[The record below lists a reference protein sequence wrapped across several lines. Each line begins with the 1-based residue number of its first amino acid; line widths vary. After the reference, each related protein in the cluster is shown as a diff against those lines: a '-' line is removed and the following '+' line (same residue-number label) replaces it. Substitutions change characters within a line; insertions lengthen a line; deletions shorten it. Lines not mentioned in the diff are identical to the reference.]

1 MITLPNVKRKEGI
14 SPFLYIIHNSDSNTM
29 RLPQIIHGVLSNNKI
44 ITPPFNGFIISSLL
58 VGLFLIPMT
67 GFGQKGLL
75 EKANK
80 QYELHN
86 FKEAITTYQRY
97 IKTDRNNVSAKGKLA
112 NSLRLLGRQKEALR
126 WYREINFA
134 GKDYPE
140 FQFQNALLLK
150 ELGDYQGARKL
161 FLSYAEKYP
170 DKGIHFAES
179 CTIAIAKQSSP
190 STYEIVQEYIS
201 SDAADF
207 GPAFF
212 GDGVVYSSSRI
223 DYSEKDKQ
231 RDNLNQLFIS
241 NIDFNGN
248 LGNPQVFHE
257 RFKGFN
263 EGPISYS
270 PDGKWV
276 AITKN
281 NYIDGVRQVPDAG
294 LNLNIF
300 IAEVLPNGE
309 WEREVFFP
317 FNGTSFSTGFPSF
330 SPDGNALYFASD
342 RPDGFGGFDLFVCY
356 RSGNTWTTPEN
367 LGPTVNSEGNEITP
381 FFNGADLFFASDW
394 HQGMGGLDVFRASS
408 NGTFWDKVY
417 NLDTQINS
425 PKDDYGFIFDNGR
438 NIGYLVSNRD
448 GGKGKE
454 DIYKVT
460 RNNNYAGNNN
470 GGNYNG
476 QNNGGN
482 YNGQNNGGNYN
493 GQNNGGNYNG
503 QNNGGNYNGQNNGGN
518 YNGNSYPTTARS
530 LPIVVLD
537 EFSMRP
543 VPNAEIDMTPCNQQ
557 RYYTDNT
564 GRVTLNIPA
573 GLNCEVYVRQ
583 NGYITGL
590 LRVSG
595 NSLQGVQSQ
604 QILLRS
610 GTSTPPVVN
619 NPPVTNNP
627 PVVTTP
633 NGNLILGRVY
643 DQANNS
649 GIEGVYVKAVNQST
663 GTILETTT
671 AVTGEYN
678 LTLRPNSTYLITYSL
693 GGFRGTT
700 KSVTAGNFVDA
711 NLLGSTTMQYVGGSS
726 TATNA
731 PPTVITETAKGS
743 GSSVSTGSARAG
755 YSVQVGAYNAT
766 DKVDFNKFRDLG
778 SYGNVYNRY
787 EGNTT
792 KVRVGVFPTRAEAK
806 AAVAS
811 IKSKGYRDAFVT
823 TELKDGLGDGIML
836 DGSNVGTAV
845 TTSSTSVPSTPPS
858 TSSAGTYKVR
868 LASYRNPRF
877 FNPAKVTG
885 LGTIEQQVKAPWT
898 IMLLTGFPNLSE
910 AIFAKNNAVKA
921 GFRQAHVVLDN
932 GIELK
937 KVKF

>member
-1 MITLPNVKRKEGI
+1 
-14 SPFLYIIHNSDSNTM
+14 M
-29 RLPQIIHGVLSNNKI
+29 RLPQIIYGVLI
-44 ITPPFNGFIISSLL
+44 
-58 VGLFLIPMT
+58 GLFLIPIS
-67 GFGQKGLL
+67 GFSQKGLL

-97 IKTDRNNVSAKGKLA
+97 IKTDRNNIAAKGKLA
-112 NSLRLLGRQKEALR
+112 NSLRYLGRQKEALR
-126 WYREINFA
+126 WYKEIVFA
-134 GKDYPE
+134 GKDYPD
-140 FQFQNALLLK
+140 FQFQHALLLK
-150 ELGDYQGARKL
+150 EMGDYKGARKL
-161 FLSYAEKYP
+161 FLNYAEKYP
-170 DKGIHFAES
+170 DKGMHFAES
-179 CTIAIAKQSSP
+179 CTIAIEKQSSP
-190 STYEIVQEYIS
+190 STYEIVQEYVS

-231 RDNLNQLFIS
+231 RDDLNQLFIS

-248 LGNPQVFHE
+248 LGNPQLFHQ

-270 PDGKWV
+270 PDGRWV

-281 NYIDGVRQVPDAG
+281 NFIDGIRQLPDAG

-300 IAEVLPNGE
+300 VAEVLPNGE
-309 WEREVFFP
+309 WQREVFFP
-317 FNGTSFSTGFPSF
+317 FNGTNFSTGYPSF
-330 SPDGNALYFASD
+330 SPDGNSLYFASD
-342 RPDGFGGFDLFVCY
+342 RPDSFGGFDIFVSH

-367 LGPTVNSEGNEITP
+367 LGPTVNTKGNEITP
-381 FFNGADLFFASDW
+381 FYNGTDLFFASDW

-408 NGTFWDKVY
+408 NGTYWDKVY

-454 DIYKVT
+454 DIYKIT
-460 RNNNYAGNNN
+460 KNTNYAGNN
-470 GGNYNG
+470 GGNYGGN

-482 YNGQNNGGNYN
+482 YVGSNTGGNYNGNQNNGGNYGGAN
-493 GQNNGGNYNG
+493 TGGNYGGNQNNGGN
-503 QNNGGNYNGQNNGGN
+503 
-518 YNGNSYPTTARS
+518 NGNSYPTTARS

-537 EFSMRP
+537 ENSMRP
-543 VPNAEIDMTPCNQQ
+543 ISNAEIDMTQCNLP

-610 GTSTPPVVN
+610 GTGIPPVVN
-619 NPPVTNNP
+619 NNNYPPVTNP
-627 PVVTTP
+627 PVNIP
-633 NGNLILGRVY
+633 NGNLILGRVF
-643 DQANNS
+643 DPANNS
-649 GIEGVYVKAVNQST
+649 GIEGVYIKAVDQTNGS
-663 GTILETTT
+663 ILETST

-693 GGFRGTT
+693 AGFGGVT
-700 KSVTAGNFVDA
+700 KTITVGNVVDA
-711 NLLGSTTMQYVGGSS
+711 NLLGGTSMQYVGGISA
-726 TATNA
+726 ATNV
-731 PPTVITETAKGS
+731 PPIGTVETSKG
-743 GSSVSTGSARAG
+743 GSDAVATGTAMAG
-755 YSVQVGAYNAT
+755 FSVQVAAFSSS
-766 DKVDFNKFRDLG
+766 DKADFNKFRSLG

-792 KVRVGVFPTRAEAK
+792 KVRVGVFATREEAK

-811 IKSKGYRDAFVT
+811 IKAKGYRDAFVT
-823 TELKDGLGDGIML
+823 SELKNGLGEGIVL
-836 DGSNVGTAV
+836 NGANTGTAV
-845 TTSSTSVPSTPPS
+845 NTSSTNVSSGPPSTPV
-858 TSSAGTYKVR
+858 AGTYKVR

-877 FNPAKVTG
+877 FNPAKVNN
-885 LGTIEQQVKAPWT
+885 LGTIEKQVKAPWT
-898 IMLLTGFPNLSE
+898 IMLLTGYPNLSE
-910 AIFAKNNAVKA
+910 AIFAKNNAIKA

-932 GIELK
+932 GYELK